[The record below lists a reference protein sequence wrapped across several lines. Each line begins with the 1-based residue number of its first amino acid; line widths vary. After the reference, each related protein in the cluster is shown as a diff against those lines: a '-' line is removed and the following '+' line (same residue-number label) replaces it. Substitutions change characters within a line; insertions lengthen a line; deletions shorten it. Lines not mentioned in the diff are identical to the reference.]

1 MIQLSDSS
9 QMHFVLA
16 LIAIAAA
23 LMASNRVRYD
33 MIALI
38 VVLGLM
44 LSGVLTVSQAL
55 AGFGNSVVILIAG
68 LLVIGEMLDRTGVA
82 RTVGDW
88 ILTKGGSS
96 ETRLLIMLMISASI
110 LGAIMSSTAV
120 VAIFIP
126 IVLRIANKTGRSGS
140 QFLLPMSYAALVSGM
155 LTLIA
160 TPPNLVIS
168 AELAASG
175 FEPLGFFSFTPI
187 GIVVLIITVLYM
199 VLLGRRWLPNA
210 TPTEPH
216 SGYTRTLTEL
226 WQDYRVNRE
235 TATLRISSNST
246 LDHCSIA
253 DSRLSVDYGIRIL
266 AIVRQNRNES
276 EHIAAPA
283 ADFMLH
289 SNDLIVVVGETDNI
303 QRLLADKSLTRHLT
317 SSRDEQRLTW
327 ELGAVSVLI
336 HPNSRLIGRS
346 LKDAQFRTQ
355 YGLDVFGVRRNQHAM
370 TDFEDLTLNPS
381 DSLLVTGPW
390 TRIQRLQAQ
399 NHDFVVLETAKESNE
414 IVPAYRRMPM
424 ALVILVAM
432 VVVSLF
438 DLMPLVAA
446 VLIATIAA
454 VSSRCLS
461 AEDAYRS
468 IHWNSLVLVAGMLPL
483 ADALQLTGGTDLIVQ
498 SLLNAVGDSGP
509 HVMLTLLFFIT
520 ASLTLILSNT
530 ASAVLMSPIAIS
542 AAQLLEVSPY
552 PLAITVLFAA
562 SSAFMTP
569 VASSVVTLVVE
580 PGRYRFM
587 DFLKL
592 GTPLLLMVYLITYVS
607 VPLLFP
613 W

>member
-1 MIQLSDSS
+1 
-9 QMHFVLA
+9 
-16 LIAIAAA
+16 
-23 LMASNRVRYD
+23 